1 MQQKFQKPMTPTDT
15 EKTSGIKST
24 TAPSVID
31 SDSSVPMMSSY
42 IATSS
47 LSPYRQ
53 ELVRTIYSHY
63 NSSAPTAPRNT
74 NDLELPPPPVPSGS
88 NKVCAML
95 MINNLTSHHFTSLH
109 FTLFERMKFNNSAR
123 LNFLSIIQYEI

>member
-1 MQQKFQKPMTPTDT
+1 MTPTDT

-53 ELVRTIYSHY
+53 ELVRTISSHY

-74 NDLELPPPPVPSGS
+74 NDLELPPPPVSSGS

-95 MINNLTSHHFTSLH
+95 MINNLTSLHFTSLH

>member
-1 MQQKFQKPMTPTDT
+1 MTPTDT

-53 ELVRTIYSHY
+53 ELVRTISSHN

-74 NDLELPPPPVPSGS
+74 NDLELPPPPVSSGS

-95 MINNLTSHHFTSLH
+95 MINNLTSLH
-109 FTLFERMKFNNSAR
+109 FIRKDE
-123 LNFLSIIQYEI
+123 IQ